1 MTNTFSEDKDKLL
14 ADALAIIRH
23 SLNTEHSHER
33 RFLAILEYVMATY
46 RKVYQNEA
54 AK

>member
-1 MTNTFSEDKDKLL
+1 MTNIDNKAKDKLL
-14 ADALAIIRH
+14 ADALAMIRQ

-46 RKVYQNEA
+46 REVYQNEA
-54 AK
+54 AR